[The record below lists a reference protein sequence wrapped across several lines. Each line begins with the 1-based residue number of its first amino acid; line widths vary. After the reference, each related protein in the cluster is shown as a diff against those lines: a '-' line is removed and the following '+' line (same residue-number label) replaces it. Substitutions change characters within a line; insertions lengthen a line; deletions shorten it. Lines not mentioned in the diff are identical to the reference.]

1 MDFVTEKYANL
12 SDVYARVWEQR
23 DRRVDGW
30 PLMESPL
37 PTILL
42 CASYVFIVKVW
53 GPRFMRDRK
62 PYEIKPF
69 LIIYNLAQVVF
80 STYIFVEVSAEVE
93 TVFENA
99 VVVGLPIFE
108 RERLF
113 NLGVPVCCM

>member
-37 PTILL
+37 PTFLL

-69 LIIYNLAQVVF
+69 LIVYNLAQVVF
-80 STYIFVEVSAEVE
+80 STYIFVEVRAACSEI
-93 TVFENA
+93 A
-99 VVVGLPIFE
+99 VADGFPIS
-108 RERLF
+108 RVRLF
-113 NLGVPVCCM
+113 NLGVPVIHC